1 MRAWTYQPAPDLA
14 APPPVPI
21 APRLPALPR
30 TNPTELLRCAL
41 RTAGACLIR
50 TALSTYFRFRVI
62 GRENLPAS
70 GSFVMIANHASH
82 LDGLCMVAA
91 LPLARIHQ
99 AFPAAAADYF
109 FKNAPLG
116 FLTNLFM
123 NALPFNRKGNV
134 RQTLESCRNV
144 LAGQDN
150 ALILFP
156 EGTRT
161 TTGEMS
167 PFKGGVAQLVAGTTT
182 PVVPCYL
189 AGAFAAWPKGRL
201 LPAPRKL
208 TLAIG
213 PPLTFAHLK
222 KNRPYCDQITR
233 TLEDAV
239 RTVARAARP

>member
-1 MRAWTYQPAPDLA
+1 MHAWTYQPAPDLTRPLA
-14 APPPVPI
+14 Q
-21 APRLPALPR
+21 RLLKVPR
-30 TNPTELLRCAL
+30 TPDLSTLRCAL
-41 RTAGACLIR
+41 RTAGACVIR
-50 TALSTYFRFRVI
+50 MALSTYFRFRVV
-62 GRENLPAS
+62 GRENLPAA

-123 NALPFNRKGNV
+123 NALPFSRKGNV
-134 RQTLESCRNV
+134 RQTLEACRNV

-161 TTGEMS
+161 TTGQMS
-167 PFKGGVAQLVAGTTT
+167 PFKGGVAQLVAGTNT

-189 AGAFAAWPKGRL
+189 EGAFHAWPKGRP
-201 LPAPRKL
+201 LPSPRKL
-208 TLAIG
+208 TLTIG
-213 PPLTFAHLK
+213 QPLTFAHLK
-222 KNRPYCDQITR
+222 KNRPTCDQITK

-239 RTVARAARP
+239 RALEVARASRP